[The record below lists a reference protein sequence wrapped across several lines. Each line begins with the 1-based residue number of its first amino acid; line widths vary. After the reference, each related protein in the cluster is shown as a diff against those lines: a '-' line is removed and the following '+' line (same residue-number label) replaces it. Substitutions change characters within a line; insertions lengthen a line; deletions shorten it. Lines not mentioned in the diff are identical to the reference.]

1 MWLNFINKDAAWL
14 GNTLILNISPFKQI
28 KDNFQKIT
36 KILCELGKITLPLQ
50 IVVVCLNGRLNGQ
63 DFWGG
68 EIVCWHGLLTEAC
81 GGRFCGESSVISTER
96 SEWRNPWQI
105 NGWAWADYAK
115 LLPQKG
121 AGGLCKLLTIKEL
134 RDSERDE
141 WWREALGCPWKQ
153 VVLWTSEA

>member
-14 GNTLILNISPFKQI
+14 GNTFILNISPFKRI

-81 GGRFCGESSVISTER
+81 GGRFCGEIVASRWLPRGCSVISTGWKLFCHFDRAKRVEKSVTAKRLSLSGLRKAPAANGEQEVCVSYWRLR
-96 SEWRNPWQI
+96 S
-105 NGWAWADYAK
+105 
-115 LLPQKG
+115 
-121 AGGLCKLLTIKEL
+121 
-134 RDSERDE
+134 
-141 WWREALGCPWKQ
+141 
-153 VVLWTSEA
+153 